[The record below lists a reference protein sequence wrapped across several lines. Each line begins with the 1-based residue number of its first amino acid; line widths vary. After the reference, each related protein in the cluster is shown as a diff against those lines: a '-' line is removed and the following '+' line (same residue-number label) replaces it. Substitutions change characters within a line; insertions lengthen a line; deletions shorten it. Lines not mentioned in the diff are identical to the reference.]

1 MIEKGPFQGK
11 PEAEGRLND
20 PQHVGK
26 EAEPIGKQTKLVGK
40 ESELI
45 GKLAK
50 PRLTPSETEKMF
62 AGLSRMRAKP
72 MLRLTETHREAL

>member
-1 MIEKGPFQGK
+1 MVEKGRFQGK
-11 PEAEGRLND
+11 PEAEGCAND
-20 PQHVGK
+20 PQHAGK
-26 EAEPIGKQTKLVGK
+26 EAEPIGKRAKPIGK

-50 PRLTPSETEKMF
+50 PILTPSETEKMF

-72 MLRLTETHREAL
+72 MLRLTETDREAL